1 MATTL
6 RDVARHARVSVK
18 TVSNVINDHPH
29 VSDELRRR
37 VREAVRAL
45 GYRPNLAA
53 RTLRTGRT
61 GLLALVVPDVEAPGL
76 HGLAREVVR
85 AATRQGFRVVVE
97 PHGPDTGPPAPP
109 ARAGGPPGVDA
120 VLLVTDVVPPG
131 LIDAQLGTGT
141 PLVLLGESRDPRCD
155 RVALDGAR
163 AAADATEHLLDT
175 GRRRIAAIGARPGEA
190 TGPPQPR
197 TLGYQRAVRR
207 AGLDLPAGYLRT
219 TAQHRYED
227 GYRAARR
234 LFAHEHRPDAV
245 FCYSDRLAI
254 GALRA
259 AADAGLRVPA
269 DVAVI
274 GIGDSA
280 EGRYSR
286 PTLTSVSA
294 DPAFLA
300 RTAVALAVARLDRPD
315 APPARITAPH
325 AILPRE
331 STRPAG

>member
-1 MATTL
+1 MAG
-6 RDVARHARVSVK
+6 VAEQHRAQALADRARRGEVRRAQPGVGG
-18 TVSNVINDHPH
+18 DHPALGEP
-29 VSDELRRR
+29 VPQR
-37 VREAVRAL
+37 VRRGE
-45 GYRPNLAA
+45 
-53 RTLRTGRT
+53 
-61 GLLALVVPDVEAPGL
+61 GLLVDLRLEGVDEIAHES
-76 HGLAREVVR
+76 HGGWHRS
-85 AATRQGFRVVVE
+85 
-97 PHGPDTGPPAPP
+97 PHGPDTGLS

-120 VLLVTDVVPPG
+120 VLIATDVAPPR
-131 LIDAQLGTGT
+131 LIDAQLGAGT
-141 PLVLLGESRDPRCD
+141 PLVLLGESGDPRCD
-155 RVALDGAR
+155 RVALDGVR
-163 AAADATEHLLDT
+163 AAVDATEHLLHA
-175 GRRRIAAIGARPGEA
+175 GRRRIAAIGARPGAA
-190 TGPPQPR
+190 TGPAQPR
-197 TLGYQRAVRR
+197 TLGYQLAVRR
-207 AGLDLPAGYLRT
+207 AGLDLPDGYLRT
-219 TAQHRYED
+219 TAEHRYED

-245 FCYSDRLAI
+245 FCHSDRLAI

-294 DPAFLA
+294 DPALLA
-300 RTAVALAVARLDRPD
+300 RTAVALAVARLDRPE

-331 STRPAG
+331 STGPAG